1 MTIVQVS
8 IKHVEKHVSIK
19 HFHVQSFYKS
29 FYFKVTKI
37 KAMGNQ
43 TTVVQKFRKKNL
55 EIQYALLYRGAE
67 KNPSFVKS
75 SISEGELKF

>member
-1 MTIVQVS
+1 M
-8 IKHVEKHVSIK
+8 EKHVSIK
-19 HFHVQSFYKS
+19 HFHVQSFYNS
-29 FYFKVTKI
+29 LYFKVTKI

-55 EIQYALLYRGAE
+55 EIQYALFSRGAE

>member
-1 MTIVQVS
+1 M
-8 IKHVEKHVSIK
+8 EKHVSLK

-43 TTVVQKFRKKNL
+43 TTVVQKFREKKPRDT
-55 EIQYALLYRGAE
+55 IC
-67 KNPSFVKS
+67 PIV
-75 SISEGELKF
+75 